1 MKPVPAILS
10 FTLLLISGYLVA
22 TYVDFSRVYFGLA
35 RAAVL
40 GGVFI
45 YFYKL
50 LPIDVDDDAVK
61 PPKSRRKG
69 QKVNKYKYILRQWW
83 LYPIP
88 ALVVIFEGSGV
99 INNYL
104 MEQRNATTTA
114 VIRSYRDAK
123 GRKYLVYSY
132 HINGRYYEHRLDHSY
147 KLHPADTVQIRYYVN
162 NPAISEMAV
171 LSE

>member
-1 MKPVPAILS
+1 MKPVLAILL

-22 TYVDFSRVYFGLA
+22 TYIDFSRVYFGLA

-40 GGVFI
+40 GGVFV

-50 LPIDVDDDAVK
+50 LPIDDADDAET

-69 QKVNKYKYILRQWW
+69 QKVNRYKRILRQWW

-88 ALVVIFEGSGV
+88 ALVIIFEGSGV

-104 MEQRNATTTA
+104 MEQHNATTTA
-114 VIRSYRDAK
+114 TIRSYRDAK
-123 GRKYLVYSY
+123 GRKYFVYSY
-132 HINGRYYEHRLDHSY
+132 SINGRYYEHRLDNFH